1 MILVTRLND
10 VQFAVN
16 PDLIERIHASPDTT
30 LVMVEGSKYIVKE
43 PMGQVIE
50 MIREYR
56 ASVLSLARDTPP
68 ADIHGRAYL
77 SAVPAPLFGE

>member
-43 PMGQVIE
+43 PLAEVME
-50 MIREYR
+50 MIRAYR
-56 ASVLSLARDTPP
+56 ASVLSLARTMPY
-68 ADIHGRAYL
+68 ADANGRAHL
-77 SAVPAPLFGE
+77 SAVPASHFGE